1 MLWTQVRWIFSVKN
15 DVQLTLKTMPEAIL
29 LEGEPEYKRVFYF
42 YRRDMSLSATNNGD
56 QCDMGFSS

>member
-15 DVQLTLKTMPEAIL
+15 DVQLTLKTMSEAIL
-29 LEGEPEYKRVFYF
+29 LEGEPGYKRVFYF

-56 QCDMGFSS
+56 QYDMGLSS